1 MQRQPI
7 IWYLLL
13 YALFLAAMHFGYDF
27 GVTGSSRNL
36 KDRIPVVAAARPPEL
51 RRQTLS

>member
-13 YALFLAAMHFGYDF
+13 YALFLAAMHFGYWLW
-27 GVTGSSRNL
+27 RH
-36 KDRIPVVAAARPPEL
+36 
-51 RRQTLS
+51 